1 VSTFTTV
8 PVQVDGLNLSISAG
22 TAAAGDS
29 FLVKPFSAAAA
40 AISTVVTSPKDLAI
54 SSPVAAKAGSS
65 NTGTMAVDKLLT
77 RAVPAPAAITLNFTT
92 ASTYTRSDDPALA
105 LVPPGA
111 PVSYTY
117 TAGQAIEYATTLP
130 ATTGWSLTLKGAAKA
145 GDTFVVGSFGTVQPN
160 ADPKLDAGNARA
172 LAALRDVVTF
182 DGAALTDGYAGLM
195 AEVGVTVQGATYA
208 ADVSMS
214 IAANI
219 EKDRASVAGVNLDE
233 EAAKL
238 LQYQQAY
245 QASGKMLQIA
255 QSIFDSLLQNLGR

>member
-1 VSTFTTV
+1 
-8 PVQVDGLNLSISAG
+8 
-22 TAAAGDS
+22 
-29 FLVKPFSAAAA
+29 
-40 AISTVVTSPKDLAI
+40 
-54 SSPVAAKAGSS
+54 
-65 NTGTMAVDKLLT
+65 VDKLLT
-77 RAVPAPAAITLNFTT
+77 RSVPAPAAITLNFTT

-105 LVPPGA
+105 LVPPGV
-111 PVSYTY
+111 PVSYAY
-117 TAGQAIEYATTLP
+117 TPGQAIEYATTLP

-145 GDTFVVGSFGTVQPN
+145 GDTFVAGSFGTVQPN
-160 ADPKLDAGNARA
+160 ADPKLDAGNART
-172 LAALRDVVTF
+172 LADLRDVAMF
-182 DGAALTDGYAGLM
+182 DGALLTDGYAGLM

-208 ADVSMS
+208 ADVSTS

-255 QSIFDSLLQNLGR
+255 QSIFESLLQNLGR